1 MVIAAVAAFA
11 STLSLFSGLARAAH
25 TECNSMQILPETA
38 LTKAAAYNHAG
49 RTTENRIRSV
59 SPEGKERTIIHTFEL
74 TAEELMVIQPLVREV
89 ASRHRSVEDA
99 GFLDNVSTDAQE
111 LPRRL
116 RVFLNTFRLKEP
128 SGVCL
133 ISGYPV
139 DDAKIGKTPS
149 HWTKKPDSSATEEE
163 IFLNLCGALL
173 GDAVAWSHQ
182 RGGLVCQDL
191 VPVEGHENE
200 MLGSGSELELV
211 WHTEDAR
218 YSYRGDYIGLM
229 CLRNPD
235 AVPTT
240 FASID
245 GARLDSNHVEIL
257 FEPHFVFRPDPS
269 HSADSEAVK
278 APVLYG
284 DPESPYVRFDPYCME
299 QPETDEARSAM
310 DYLIRTIDENLT
322 GVALRPGECLFI
334 DNYKAVHGRS
344 SFKAKFDGT
353 DRWLK
358 RINIARDLRKSR
370 AVRKGPSSRLIL

>member
-1 MVIAAVAAFA
+1 MDKLDLMDEEV
-11 STLSLFSGLARAAH
+11 
-25 TECNSMQILPETA
+25 
-38 LTKAAAYNHAG
+38 KA
-49 RTTENRIRSV
+49 IR
-59 SPEGKERTIIHTFEL
+59 L
-74 TAEELMVIQPLVREV
+74 LVEEV
-89 ASRHRSVEDA
+89 ASTGVTVQDSE
-99 GFLDNVSTDAQE
+99 FLDSVNTYAQE
-111 LPRRL
+111 LPKRL
-116 RVFLNTFRLKEP
+116 RVFLNTFRLTEP

-139 DDAKIGKTPS
+139 DDSKIGKTPA
-149 HWTKKPDSSATEEE
+149 HWRKRPGSSSTTEEE

-182 RGGLVCQDL
+182 RDGLICQDL
-191 VPVEGHENE
+191 VPVEAHKGE
-200 MLGSGSELELV
+200 MLGSGSERDLV

-245 GARLDSNHVEIL
+245 EVRLDPDKVEVL
-257 FEPHFVFRPDPS
+257 FEPRYVFRPDPS
-269 HSADSEAVK
+269 HPTDTEWER
-278 APVLYG
+278 APVLFG
-284 DPESPYVRFDPYCME
+284 DPESPYIRFDPYSME
-299 QPETDEARSAM
+299 RPETEEAQSAI
-310 DYLIRTIDENLT
+310 DYLIRAIDETLT
-322 GVALRPGECLFI
+322 GVALRPGDCLFI

-358 RINIARDLRKSR
+358 RITIARDLRKSR
-370 AVRKGPSSRLIL
+370 DARDAPASRVIL